1 MLSLTIARLSAM
13 DQVIICY
20 GNHASQVMAAI
31 ASGADVCGCGHE
43 IGISVQLR
51 IKDAE
56 GFQVEAIAP
65 LPAHMRKA
73 IQMLFRSL
81 PEDLEAQLPR
91 LAQLS
96 DFSTPQSLQDA
107 LEKARHSL
115 QSRAHE
121 NAAPKRSAV
130 LPRVA
135 HVNLPADPKFEH
147 LAVRSRDENERD
159 TSASDDED
167 DSSNSD
173 MDSDGEVIDR
183 KARWTSARKKEAKEK
198 RRVLK
203 KARRALQKE
212 RREQILAQT
221 PLSWDK

>member
-1 MLSLTIARLSAM
+1 MRNP
-13 DQVIICY
+13 II
-20 GNHASQVMAAI
+20 M
-31 ASGADVCGCGHE
+31 
-43 IGISVQLR
+43 QLR

-56 GFQVEAIAP
+56 GFHVEATAP

-81 PEDLEAQLPR
+81 PKDLEAQLPK
-91 LAQLS
+91 LVQLS
-96 DFSTPQSLQDA
+96 DFSTPQSLQQA
-107 LEKARHSL
+107 LTAARHSV

-121 NAAPKRSAV
+121 NAPPKRSAV
-130 LPRVA
+130 LPRVV
-135 HVNLPADPKFEH
+135 HVDLPADPKFEY
-147 LAVRSRDENERD
+147 LAMRSSVKKERD
-159 TSASDDED
+159 ASASDDEGE
-167 DSSNSD
+167 SSDSD
-173 MDSDGEVIDR
+173 MESDDEVMDR

>member
-1 MLSLTIARLSAM
+1 MIM
-13 DQVIICY
+13 
-20 GNHASQVMAAI
+20 
-31 ASGADVCGCGHE
+31 
-43 IGISVQLR
+43 QLR

-56 GFQVEAIAP
+56 GFHVEATAP

-81 PEDLEAQLPR
+81 PEDLEAQLPK
-91 LAQLS
+91 LVQLS
-96 DFSTPQSLQDA
+96 DFSTPQSLQQA
-107 LEKARHSL
+107 LAAARHSV

-121 NAAPKRSAV
+121 NAPPKRSAV
-130 LPRVA
+130 LPRVV

-147 LAVRSRDENERD
+147 LAVRSHSKKERA
-159 TSASDDED
+159 TSAFDDEG
-167 DSSNSD
+167 DSSDGDMESD
-173 MDSDGEVIDR
+173 EHGVDR

-203 KARRALQKE
+203 KARRALQRE

>member
-1 MLSLTIARLSAM
+1 M
-13 DQVIICY
+13 
-20 GNHASQVMAAI
+20 
-31 ASGADVCGCGHE
+31 
-43 IGISVQLR
+43 QLR

-56 GFQVEAIAP
+56 GFYVEAIAP

-73 IQMLFRSL
+73 IQMLFRGL

-91 LAQLS
+91 LVQLA
-96 DFSTPQSLQDA
+96 DFSTPQSLQQA
-107 LEKARHSL
+107 LAAARHSV

-121 NAAPKRSAV
+121 SAPPKRSAV
-130 LPRVA
+130 LPRVV
-135 HVNLPADPKFEH
+135 HVDLPADPKFEH
-147 LAVRSRDENERD
+147 LAVRSHGKKERY
-159 TSASDDED
+159 TLASDDEGE
-167 DSSNSD
+167 SS
-173 MDSDGEVIDR
+173 DSDIESDDEAIVR

-212 RREQILAQT
+212 HREQILAQT

>member
-1 MLSLTIARLSAM
+1 M
-13 DQVIICY
+13 
-20 GNHASQVMAAI
+20 
-31 ASGADVCGCGHE
+31 
-43 IGISVQLR
+43 QLR

-56 GFQVEAIAP
+56 GFCVEAIAP

-73 IQMLFRSL
+73 IQMLFRGL

-91 LAQLS
+91 LVQLA
-96 DFSTPQSLQDA
+96 DFSTPQSLQQA
-107 LEKARHSL
+107 LAAARHSV

-121 NAAPKRSAV
+121 NVPPKRSAV
-130 LPRVA
+130 LPRVV
-135 HVNLPADPKFEH
+135 HVDLPADPKFEH
-147 LAVRSRDENERD
+147 LAVRSRVKKERGA
-159 TSASDDED
+159 SASDDEC
-167 DSSNSD
+167 DSSDSD
-173 MDSDGEVIDR
+173 MEGDDEVSDR